1 MLPTAKI
8 YVAGHRGLVGSA
20 LVRGLAARGYD
31 NLALR
36 THAELD
42 LTDAAA
48 VRGFFAQERPEYVF
62 LAAAKVGGIL
72 ANDTYPVPFIED
84 NLLIQG
90 NVIREAWRAG
100 VRRLMFL
107 GSSCIYPRL
116 APQPLREEYLLTGSL
131 EPTNRPYAL
140 AKIAGIELCWSY
152 NRQYGTRFLAMM
164 PTNLYGPGDNYD
176 LEKSHVIPAL
186 IRKFHE
192 AKVSG
197 TRSVTVWGTGAPRR
211 EFLYSDDM
219 AEGCIHV
226 AASPDEDYSLLLGD
240 REGRKDVFRPPLVN
254 IGVGEDLTIR
264 DLALVVQEVVGF
276 DGDVVFDTSKPDGT
290 PRKLMDC
297 SRMASIGWRAKTSLR
312 DGLTQAYADYLQR
325 SGQSHGSV
333 PSPRLRGEG

>member
-1 MLPTAKI
+1 VLPTARI

-20 LVRGLAARGYD
+20 LVRCLVARGFG
-31 NLALR
+31 NLVLR

-42 LTDAAA
+42 LTDGAA
-48 VRGFFAQERPEYVF
+48 VRAFFEQERPEYVF

-72 ANDTYPVPFIED
+72 ANETYPVPFLDD
-84 NLLIQG
+84 NLRIQS
-90 NVIREAWRAG
+90 NVIGEAWRTG

-116 APQPLREEYLLTGSL
+116 APQPLREEYLLSGPL

-152 NRQYGTRFLAMM
+152 NRQYGTKFLAMM

-192 AKVSG
+192 AKVFGS
-197 TRSVTVWGTGAPRR
+197 RSVTLWGTGTPRR
-211 EFLYSDDM
+211 EFLHCDDM
-219 AEGCIHV
+219 AQGCVHV
-226 AASPDEDYSLLLGD
+226 AASPDEEFVALLGD
-240 REGRKDVFRPPLVN
+240 RIGRRDRFQPPLVN

-264 DLALVVQEVVGF
+264 DLAQLVREVVGA
-276 DGDVVFDTSKPDGT
+276 DCDIVFDTTKPDGA

-297 SRMASIGWRAKTSLR
+297 SRIASTGWRAQISLR
-312 DGLTQAYADYLQR
+312 DGLARVYADYLRRQHR
-325 SGQSHGSV
+325 WLASAVSS
-333 PSPRLRGEG
+333 